1 MSYAF
6 VGAVDAAVID
16 PPRSGA
22 RQQAEQIARAPI
34 RKLAYVSCDP
44 ASFARDIKVLIEHG
58 FTLTKIT
65 PVDQFRWSP
74 HVELVGAFER

>member
-1 MSYAF
+1 MKKF
-6 VGAVDAAVID
+6 DAAVID

-22 RQQAEQIARAPI
+22 RLQAEQIARAPV

-44 ASFARDIKVLIEHG
+44 ASFARDVKILVEHG
-58 FTLTKIT
+58 FALTAVT

-74 HVELVGAFER
+74 HVEVVGALER